1 MRTFVLHPQL
11 AADTRPVATLPLCDV
26 RLMDDANHP
35 WLVLV
40 PRIAGAVEM
49 IDLTEAQRT
58 HLRREID
65 QVAAALREVA
75 QPDKLNIA
83 TLGNMVQQPH
93 VHVIARYRHDVA
105 WPKPVWG
112 AAPAK
117 PYAPDALAARIDA
130 VRSALAV

>member
-11 AADTRPVATLPLCDV
+11 AADTHLVAPLPLCDV

-49 IDLTEAQRT
+49 IDLTDAQRT

-65 QVAAALREVA
+65 QAARALREAVA
-75 QPDKLNIA
+75 PDKLNIA
-83 TLGNMVQQPH
+83 TLGNMVQQLH
-93 VHVIARYRHDVA
+93 VHVIARYRDDVA
-105 WPKPVWG
+105 WPRPVWG

-117 PYAPDALAARIDA
+117 AYEAEALARRIEGL
-130 VRSALAV
+130 RQALAG

>member
-1 MRTFVLHPQL
+1 MRAFVLHPQL
-11 AADTRPVATLPLCDV
+11 AADTHLVTALPLCDV
-26 RLMDDANHP
+26 RLMDDAHHP

-83 TLGNMVQQPH
+83 TLGNVVQQLH

-130 VRSALAV
+130 VRSALAN

>member
-83 TLGNMVQQPH
+83 TLGNMVQQLH

-117 PYAPDALAARIDA
+117 PYAPDALAALTARW
-130 VRSALAV
+130 RSRLG

>member
-11 AADTRPVATLPLCDV
+11 AADTHLVAALPLCDA
-26 RLMDDANHP
+26 RLMNDANHP

-49 IDLTEAQRT
+49 IDLTDAQRT

-65 QVAAALREVA
+65 QVAAALRDAVR
-75 QPDKLNIA
+75 PDKLNIA
-83 TLGNMVQQPH
+83 TLGNMVQQLH

-112 AAPAK
+112 AAPAQ
-117 PYAPDALAARIDA
+117 PYAADALAERIEMLR
-130 VRSALAV
+130 VALRT

>member
-1 MRTFVLHPQL
+1 MNAWHLDPRL
-11 AADTRPVATLPLCDV
+11 ADDTAPVIDLKLCDV
-26 RLMDDANHP
+26 RLMDDAHHP

-65 QVAAALREVA
+65 QVAAALRKAV

-83 TLGNMVQQPH
+83 TLGNMVQQLH
-93 VHVIARYRHDVA
+93 VHVIARYRSDIA
-105 WPKPVWG
+105 WPRPVWG
-112 AAPAK
+112 AANAR
-117 PYAPDALAARIDA
+117 PYAPEELVERVSALQAALAQ
-130 VRSALAV
+130 

>member
-1 MRTFVLHPQL
+1 MRAFVLHPQL
-11 AADTRPVATLPLCDV
+11 AADTHLVTALPLCDV
-26 RLMDDANHP
+26 RLMDDAHHP

-65 QVAAALREVA
+65 QVAAALRKAV

-83 TLGNMVQQPH
+83 TLGNMVQQLH
-93 VHVIARYRHDVA
+93 VHVIARYRNDVA

-112 AAPAK
+112 AAPAL
-117 PYAPDALAARIDA
+117 PYDASAREERIAALAAAIC
-130 VRSALAV
+130 